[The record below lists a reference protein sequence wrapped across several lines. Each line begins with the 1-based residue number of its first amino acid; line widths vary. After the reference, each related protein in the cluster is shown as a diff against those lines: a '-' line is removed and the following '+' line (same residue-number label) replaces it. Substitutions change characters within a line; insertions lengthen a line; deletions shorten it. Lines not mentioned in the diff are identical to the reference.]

1 MPFSKAA
8 LLNLGFRPFFLGAAG
23 FSIIS
28 IAFWMGIYV
37 FSFPLQVGISYVQ
50 WHAHEMI
57 YGFSMAVIA
66 GFLLTAVKNWTGI
79 QTLYGLRLL
88 SLFTLWALAR
98 ILLLFGTPFIF
109 IAAIFD
115 ISFMAFLINSLIYP
129 IIKSQQIKKQFGII
143 GIMIFL
149 IIGNILFY
157 LGVFGLIEQGMY
169 WSIYGGLYL
178 VIGLIIIMGRRVIPF
193 FIEVGVGYR
202 VKLFNSQWLDIAIP
216 LLYLAFFV
224 VEVLFGNRYLSA
236 LLSAG
241 LFIMISVRLIGWHT
255 IGIWKKPLLWSL
267 FVAFLFIDLGFFL
280 MALGPFIDL
289 PDIRVI
295 HAFSFGGI
303 GVMTLSMIARV
314 TLGHTGR
321 NVQNPPRAMTWAF
334 VALIAGAVVRVI
346 LPLIAAD
353 YYLIWIAVS
362 QILWITAFLIF
373 VVVYAPMLI
382 KPRIDGQ
389 FG

>member
-1 MPFSKAA
+1 MPFSKTA
-8 LLNLGFRPFFLGAAG
+8 LLNLGFRPFFLGAAV

-28 IAFWMGIYV
+28 VAFWMGIYV
-37 FSFPLQVGISYVQ
+37 FQFPLVVGISYVQ

-57 YGFSMAVIA
+57 YGFGMAVIA
-66 GFLLTAVKNWTGI
+66 GFLLTAIKNWTGM
-79 QTLYGLRLL
+79 QTLHGLGLL
-88 SLFTLWALAR
+88 MLFTLWALAR
-98 ILLLFGTPFIF
+98 ILFLFGTPFVF

-115 ISFMAFLINSLIYP
+115 IPFILFLTNALVYP
-129 IIKSQQIKKQFGII
+129 IVKVQQFKKQFRII
-143 GIMIFL
+143 L
-149 IIGNILFY
+149 ILAFMTIGNILFY
-157 LGVFGLIEQGMY
+157 LGVVGFIEQGMY

-193 FIEVGVGYR
+193 FIEVGVGYP
-202 VKLFNSQWLDIAIP
+202 VKLFNSKWLDIAIP
-216 LLYLAFFV
+216 LLYLAFFI
-224 VEVLFGNRYLSA
+224 VEVFLGNRHLSA
-236 LLSAG
+236 LLATG
-241 LFIMISVRLIGWHT
+241 LFIMTSVQLVGWHT
-255 IGIWKKPLLWSL
+255 VGIWKKPLLWSL
-267 FVAFLFIDLGFFL
+267 FVAFLFIDLGFL
-280 MALGPFIDL
+280 LIALSPVTDL
-289 PDIRVI
+289 PNIRVI

-303 GVMTLSMIARV
+303 GVMTLSMMARV

-321 NVQNPPRAMTWAF
+321 NVQNPPGAMTWAF

-362 QILWITAFLIF
+362 QVLWITAFLIF

>member
-1 MPFSKAA
+1 MLLAKTA
-8 LLNLGFRPFFLGAAG
+8 LLNLGFRPFFLGAAV
-23 FSIIS
+23 FSMIS
-28 IAFWMGIYV
+28 IAFWMGIYI
-37 FSFPLQVGISYVQ
+37 FAFPLHVGISYVQ

-57 YGFSMAVIA
+57 YGFGVAVIA

-79 QTLYGLRLL
+79 PTLHGFGLLA
-88 SLFTLWALAR
+88 LFTLWALAR
-98 ILLLFGTPFIF
+98 ILFLLGTPFIF

-115 ISFMAFLINSLIYP
+115 LSFILFLTGAVVYP
-129 IIKSQQIKKQFGII
+129 IVKAKQLKKQFGIL
-143 GIMIFL
+143 GNLIFL
-149 IIGNILFY
+149 MVGNIFFY
-157 LGVFGLIEQGMY
+157 LGVVGFVEQGMY

-193 FIEVGVGYR
+193 FIEAGVGYP
-202 VKLFNSQWLDIAIP
+202 VKFFNSKWLDAAIP
-216 LLYLAFFV
+216 LLYLAFFIV
-224 VEVLFGNRYLSA
+224 QVFVGNRYLSA

-241 LFIMISVRLIGWHT
+241 LFIMTSVRLIGWHT

-267 FVAFLFIDLGFFL
+267 FVAFLFINLGFL
-280 MALGPFIDL
+280 LIALSIFIDL
-289 PDIRVI
+289 PRIRVI

-303 GVMTLSMIARV
+303 GVITLSMMARV

-321 NVQNPPRAMTWAF
+321 NIQSPPKATTWAF
-334 VALIAGAVVRVI
+334 VALIMGAVVRVI

-353 YYLIWIAVS
+353 HYLVWIAVS
-362 QILWITAFLIF
+362 QVLWISAFLIF
-373 VVVYAPMLI
+373 VVLYSPMLI

>member
-1 MPFSKAA
+1 MLLSKTA
-8 LLNLGFRPFFLGAAG
+8 LLNLGFRPFFMGAAV

-28 IAFWMGIYV
+28 IAFWMGIYT
-37 FSFPLQVGISYVQ
+37 FQIPLIVGISYVQ

-57 YGFSMAVIA
+57 YGFGMAVIA

-79 QTLYGLRLL
+79 QTLHGLGLL
-88 SLFTLWALAR
+88 ALFTLWALAR
-98 ILLLFGTPFIF
+98 ILFLFGTPFVF

-115 ISFMAFLINSLIYP
+115 IPFILFLTNALVYP
-129 IIKSQQIKKQFGII
+129 VVKAQQLKKQFRII
-143 GIMIFL
+143 GILVFMT
-149 IIGNILFY
+149 IGNILFY
-157 LGVFGLIEQGMY
+157 LGVVGFVEQGMY

-193 FIEVGVGYR
+193 FIETGVGYP
-202 VKLFNSQWLDIAIP
+202 VKLFNSKWLDVTTP
-216 LLYLAFFV
+216 LLYLAFFI
-224 VEVLFGNRYLSA
+224 VEIFFGNRYLSA
-236 LLSAG
+236 LLSAA
-241 LFIMISVRLIGWHT
+241 LFIMISVQVVGWHT
-255 IGIWKKPLLWSL
+255 IEIWKKPLLWSL
-267 FVAFLFIDLGFFL
+267 FVAFLFIDLGFL
-280 MALGPFIDL
+280 LIALIPFTDL
-289 PDIRVI
+289 PNIRVI

-303 GVMTLSMIARV
+303 GVMTLSMMARV

-321 NVQNPPRAMTWAF
+321 NVQNPPGAMTWAF
-334 VALIAGAVVRVI
+334 VALIVGAVVRVI

-353 YYLIWIAVS
+353 HYLIWIAVS